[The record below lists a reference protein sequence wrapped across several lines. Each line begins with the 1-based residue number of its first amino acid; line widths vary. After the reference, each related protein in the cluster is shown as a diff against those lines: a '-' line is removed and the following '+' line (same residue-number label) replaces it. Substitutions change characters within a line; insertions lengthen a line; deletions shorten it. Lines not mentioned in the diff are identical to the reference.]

1 MNADFQS
8 WLGSQIADL
17 KEQSLYKIPKI
28 LQSPAGGRVK
38 MNGKEVVNLSSNNY
52 LGLANHPKVCQAAK
66 AAIDEWGVGAG
77 AVRWIGGT
85 MEVHDELELRLAKFK
100 NVEAVLVFT
109 SGFTANSGCIP
120 AVLTNQDVVISDELN
135 HASIIDGVRLSS
147 VKYKKSEGLVF
158 NHKDMDHLE
167 SILKKTQDYQKRMI
181 ITDGVFSMDGDIAP
195 LPSIVEL
202 AEKYNAL
209 VMVDDAHASGVL
221 GKNGAGTT
229 SHFNLYGRVDIQ
241 LGTLSKALGV
251 VGGYIAGSAVLKDW
265 LINRGRP
272 YLFSTAHPP
281 AVAAALI
288 AALDVMET
296 DPQPMERLWSNT
308 RYWKA
313 ALTSE
318 GFDTMGSETPITP
331 VFVGEESA
339 AQEMERL
346 LLDEGVYALAIIY
359 PTVARG
365 KARLRTMPNAAH
377 TEADLDF
384 ALSAFCRVRDKMRVR
399 V

>member
-1 MNADFQS
+1 MTGVDALRD
-8 WLGSQIADL
+8 AL
-17 KEQSLYKIPKI
+17 K
-28 LQSPAGGRVK
+28 R
-38 MNGKEVVNLSSNNY
+38 
-52 LGLANHPKVCQAAK
+52 
-66 AAIDEWGVGAG
+66 AAIAIGAPTD
-77 AVRWIGGT
+77 VQPN
-85 MEVHDELELRLAKFK
+85 LERPRDPAHGDWASNVAMTLAK
-100 NVEAVLVFT
+100 
-109 SGFTANSGCIP
+109 P
-120 AVLTNQDVVISDELN
+120 
-135 HASIIDGVRLSS
+135 
-147 VKYKKSEGLVF
+147 
-158 NHKDMDHLE
+158 
-167 SILKKTQDYQKRMI
+167 
-181 ITDGVFSMDGDIAP
+181 
-195 LPSIVEL
+195 
-202 AEKYNAL
+202 
-209 VMVDDAHASGVL
+209 L
-221 GKNGAGTT
+221 GKKP
-229 SHFNLYGRVDIQ
+229 RD
-241 LGTLSKALGV
+241 
-251 VGGYIAGSAVLKDW
+251 
-265 LINRGRP
+265 
-272 YLFSTAHPP
+272 
-281 AVAAALI
+281 VAEALI